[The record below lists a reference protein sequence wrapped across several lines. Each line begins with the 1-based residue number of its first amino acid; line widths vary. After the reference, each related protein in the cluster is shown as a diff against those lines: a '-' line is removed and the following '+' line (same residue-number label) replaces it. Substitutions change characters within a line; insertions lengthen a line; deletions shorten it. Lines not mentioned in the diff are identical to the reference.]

1 MQKKRDFLRE
11 NREQMRRAQEEQH
24 EMGLSCASTRS
35 SPGCK
40 RGRRALRLPESLPLE
55 SFILEVARALDRE
68 VHSVEQ
74 LRGEWAEKL
83 QMATSVHRALES
95 ELMKVHSRRRFLEE
109 RTNAIRA
116 RLLQLQAMG
125 IGT

>member
-1 MQKKRDFLRE
+1 
-11 NREQMRRAQEEQH
+11 MRLCR
-24 EMGLSCASTRS
+24 ASTRS

-40 RGRRALRLPESLPLE
+40 SGRRALRLPESLPLE
-55 SFILEVARALDRE
+55 SFILEVARALDLE

-74 LRGEWAEKL
+74 LRRVWAEKI
-83 QMATSVHRALES
+83 QVATSAHRALET
-95 ELMKVHSRRRFLEE
+95 ELIKVHSRRRRLEE

-125 IGT
+125 IGTP